1 MKLAETS
8 HQKLEIFFREYLN
21 DKEFRLPII
30 YFHVGKATKL
40 LTNLINV
47 HGITFGRRIFIA
59 PNLLSINQN
68 KFLKLPEELVA
79 HEIAHA
85 LQYQREGFAVFF
97 YKYLSSFWRNLR
109 NKKNWDAETRHEAY
123 LEIPFEIEAR
133 AVAAKFVEWNAAKGE
148 RQKAQG

>member
-1 MKLAETS
+1 MKLAATS
-8 HQKLEIFFREYLN
+8 HQKLETFFRDYLN

-30 YFHVGKATKL
+30 QFHVGKPTNL
-40 LTNLINV
+40 LTNFINV

-68 KFLKLPEELVA
+68 NSLKLPEELIA

-85 LQYQREGFAVFF
+85 LQYQREGFAGFL
-97 YKYLSSFWRNLR
+97 YKYLSSFWRNLQS
-109 NKKNWDAETRHEAY
+109 KKKWDADTRHQAY

-133 AVAAKFVEWNAAKGE
+133 AVAAKFVEWNRQQMKDE
-148 RQKAQG
+148 R